1 MRRFLSIILAFC
13 LMGSSLFAQV
23 WFNNGSPDGFHVY
36 QTTKSHALKQVHS
49 TPFTIHG
56 YSQLTSIDLDASPVS
71 HNYLGCGISLTDA
84 SCYLLSQMP
93 PSLRDS
99 VLRDIFTSAGLNLSM
114 VRLNCGASDY
124 ATELYNY
131 DDTPDDVAMKHF
143 CIDRDKY
150 YMIPL
155 IKEVL
160 SVQPSLFV
168 YSSIWSCPGWMKSSG
183 AMCGG
188 SLLEKYEEAFA
199 AYWTAYLKAY
209 RAEGITIDAIT
220 VQNEPRT
227 DQGGGCPATLVEGA
241 QEARIAGKYLPR
253 DFKKAGLKTRIWVF
267 DHNYTPRHLEHLTTL
282 LSDKAV
288 QKNAEA
294 IAWHPYSGS
303 VEFMDSIHRQ
313 YPVFDMHLTERGPNY
328 VASDTQTE
336 FWFAKLIFE
345 SLNHGCKSYSGW
357 NLVLDPDG
365 QPNTGKFPCAGL
377 ISYDMETGK
386 IELSRQY
393 SVFKQ
398 FCPYVQRGAKI
409 LSIAQ
414 PDPELV
420 CIAFRNPDGSKVVS
434 VAYEGRRKERKRVQ
448 IKNNDKYLAL
458 CLPLGTW
465 SLTTVVID

>member
-1 MRRFLSIILAFC
+1 
-13 LMGSSLFAQV
+13 MGSSLFAQV
-23 WFNNGSPDGFHVY
+23 WFNNGSPDGFRVY
-36 QTTKSHALKQVHS
+36 QTTQSHALKQVHS

-99 VLRDIFTSAGLNLSM
+99 VLRDIFTPAGLNLSM

-160 SVQPSLFV
+160 SVQPSL
-168 YSSIWSCPGWMKSSG
+168 
-183 AMCGG
+183 
-188 SLLEKYEEAFA
+188 
-199 AYWTAYLKAY
+199 
-209 RAEGITIDAIT
+209 
-220 VQNEPRT
+220 
-227 DQGGGCPATLVEGA
+227 
-241 QEARIAGKYLPR
+241 
-253 DFKKAGLKTRIWVF
+253 
-267 DHNYTPRHLEHLTTL
+267 
-282 LSDKAV
+282 
-288 QKNAEA
+288 
-294 IAWHPYSGS
+294 
-303 VEFMDSIHRQ
+303 
-313 YPVFDMHLTERGPNY
+313 
-328 VASDTQTE
+328 
-336 FWFAKLIFE
+336 
-345 SLNHGCKSYSGW
+345 
-357 NLVLDPDG
+357 
-365 QPNTGKFPCAGL
+365 
-377 ISYDMETGK
+377 
-386 IELSRQY
+386 
-393 SVFKQ
+393 
-398 FCPYVQRGAKI
+398 I

-420 CIAFRNPDGSKVVS
+420 CIAFRNPDGRKVVS
-434 VAYEGRRKERKRVQ
+434 VAYGGSRKERKRVQ

-465 SLTTVVID
+465 SLTTIVID